1 MWLQLGLCSANT
13 TTTKTTTTTIAMNEP
28 TTSLSTVP
36 TDDRVVEGREEIRGI
51 GGIAR
56 RLLGDSSTETRK
68 RETVSIWNDAKLQQD
83 RFVPAPY
90 VSELIQN
97 EEKSDYEENNLHIQD
112 VSLGDYQTLVL
123 SSNKRSVSFGRCM
136 EGQLGLSND
145 KNNKLFISPP
155 KRSTLLSK
163 NNDTEDE
170 DSFNTNRGYF
180 KKIAKGS
187 IYAVCAVGR

>member
-90 VSELIQN
+90 VSKLIKN
-97 EEKSDYEENNLHIQD
+97 EEKSDHEENNLHIQD

-170 DSFNTNRGYF
+170 DSFNTNRGF
-180 KKIAKGS
+180 F
-187 IYAVCAVGR
+187 